1 MIQKIT
7 IIILILV
14 DVILCALCVWAFRA
28 NNSTMTDQQTEQ
40 IRKTEILE
48 NCFVYGLT
56 NDNIIL
62 SEDLKVTD
70 KEKQARLLKDI
81 VNDDTKLIVR
91 ISESHCED
99 CIRFFIVKLLRLAQQ
114 KKWNEN
120 QVIVL
125 ASYQDQRSLTIF
137 ADRLGISFP
146 LYQIEDMPL
155 PVEDIHVPYC
165 FILERNLQVKHL
177 FVPDKYDGRISNTY
191 LDFIDKRYFSE

>member
-28 NNSTMTDQQTEQ
+28 NNNTMTDQQTEQ

-137 ADRLGISFP
+137 ADRLGIRFP

-191 LDFIDKRYFSE
+191 LEFIDKRYFSE

>member
-28 NNSTMTDQQTEQ
+28 NNNTMTDQQTEQ

-137 ADRLGISFP
+137 ADRLGIRFP

>member
-28 NNSTMTDQQTEQ
+28 NNNTMTDQQTEQ

-191 LDFIDKRYFSE
+191 LEFIDKRYFSE